1 MTSEKR
7 ITRESILQAATQTI
21 QSGGAESLT
30 VRNIAKTLGCST
42 QPLYYEFENI
52 QHLKDALHDHIR
64 ENFLKFHNDS
74 YKAFGQSFL
83 SFAMKEKELFR
94 FMYLQQRQPGQDLLN
109 DLNWEMLIS
118 LLAKNLEM
126 PLETAREV
134 HRQMQFRCYGL
145 GVMLAIGYQSM
156 NQEQIDQEL
165 TDFFRIILRHYKG
178 ITSEEELEYWLQRS
192 RNLIY

>member
-1 MTSEKR
+1 MASEKR
-7 ITRESILQAATQTI
+7 ITRESILQAAIQTI

-52 QHLKDALHDHIR
+52 QHLKDALHDYIR

-74 YKAFGQSFL
+74 YKALGQSFL
-83 SFAMKEKELFR
+83 SFATKEKELFR
-94 FMYLQQRQPGQDLLN
+94 FLYLQHRQPGQDLLD

-126 PLETAREV
+126 PPETAREM

>member
-1 MTSEKR
+1 MASEKR
-7 ITRESILQAATQTI
+7 ITRESILQAAIQTI

-52 QHLKDALHDHIR
+52 QHLKDALHDYIR

-83 SFAMKEKELFR
+83 SFATKEKELFR
-94 FMYLQQRQPGQDLLN
+94 FLYLQHRQPGQDLLD

-126 PLETAREV
+126 PLETAREM

-178 ITSEEELEYWLQRS
+178 ITSEEELEYWHQRAGTQT
-192 RNLIY
+192 Y

>member
-1 MTSEKR
+1 MASEKK
-7 ITRESILQAATQTI
+7 ITRESILQAAIQTI

-52 QHLKDALHDHIR
+52 QHLKDALHDYIR

-83 SFAMKEKELFR
+83 SFATKEKELFR
-94 FMYLQQRQPGQDLLN
+94 FLYLQHRQPGQDLLD

-126 PLETAREV
+126 PPETAREM

-156 NQEQIDQEL
+156 NQQQIDQEL

>member
-1 MTSEKR
+1 MASEKR
-7 ITRESILQAATQTI
+7 ITRESILQAAIQTI

-52 QHLKDALHDHIR
+52 QHLKDALQDYIR

-74 YKAFGQSFL
+74 YRAFGQSFL
-83 SFAMKEKELFR
+83 SFATKEKELFR
-94 FMYLQQRQPGQDLLN
+94 FLYLQHRQPGQDLLD

-126 PLETAREV
+126 PLETAREM

-145 GVMLAIGYQSM
+145 GVMLAIGYHSM

-178 ITSEEELEYWLQRS
+178 ITSEKELEYWLQRS

>member
-1 MTSEKR
+1 MASEKR

-52 QHLKDALHDHIR
+52 QHLKDALHDYIR

-83 SFAMKEKELFR
+83 SFATKEKELFR
-94 FMYLQQRQPGQDLLN
+94 FLYLQHRQPGQDLL
-109 DLNWEMLIS
+109 E
-118 LLAKNLEM
+118 
-126 PLETAREV
+126 
-134 HRQMQFRCYGL
+134 
-145 GVMLAIGYQSM
+145 
-156 NQEQIDQEL
+156 
-165 TDFFRIILRHYKG
+165 
-178 ITSEEELEYWLQRS
+178 
-192 RNLIY
+192 

>member
-1 MTSEKR
+1 MASEKR
-7 ITRESILQAATQTI
+7 ITRESILQAAIQTI

-42 QPLYYEFENI
+42 QPLYYEFEDI
-52 QHLKDALHDHIR
+52 QHLKDALQDYIR

-74 YKAFGQSFL
+74 YRAFGQSFL
-83 SFAMKEKELFR
+83 SFATKEKELFR
-94 FMYLQQRQPGQDLLN
+94 FLYLQHRQPGQDLLD

-126 PLETAREV
+126 PLETAREM

>member
-1 MTSEKR
+1 MASEKR
-7 ITRESILQAATQTI
+7 ITRESILQAAIQTI

-42 QPLYYEFENI
+42 QPLYYEFEDI
-52 QHLKDALHDHIR
+52 QHLKDALQDYIR

-74 YKAFGQSFL
+74 YRAFGQSFL
-83 SFAMKEKELFR
+83 SFATKEKELFR
-94 FMYLQQRQPGQDLLN
+94 FLCLQHRQPGQDLLD

-126 PLETAREV
+126 PLETAREM

>member
-1 MTSEKR
+1 MASEKR
-7 ITRESILQAATQTI
+7 ITRESILQAAIQTI

-52 QHLKDALHDHIR
+52 QHLKDALQDYIR

-74 YKAFGQSFL
+74 YRAFGQSFL
-83 SFAMKEKELFR
+83 SFATKEKELFR
-94 FMYLQQRQPGQDLLN
+94 FLYLQHRQPGQDLLD

-126 PLETAREV
+126 PLETAREM

-145 GVMLAIGYQSM
+145 SVMLAIGYQSM

>member
-1 MTSEKR
+1 MASEKR
-7 ITRESILQAATQTI
+7 ITRESILQAAIQTI

-52 QHLKDALHDHIR
+52 QHLKDALHDYIR

-83 SFAMKEKELFR
+83 SFSTKEKELFR
-94 FMYLQQRQPGQDLLN
+94 FLYLQHRQPGQDLLD

-126 PLETAREV
+126 PPETAREM

>member
-1 MTSEKR
+1 MASEKR
-7 ITRESILQAATQTI
+7 ITRESILQAAIQTI

-52 QHLKDALHDHIR
+52 QHLKDALQDYIR

-74 YKAFGQSFL
+74 YRAFGQSFL
-83 SFAMKEKELFR
+83 SFATKEKELFR
-94 FMYLQQRQPGQDLLN
+94 FLYLQHRQPGQDLLD

-126 PLETAREV
+126 PLETAREM

-178 ITSEEELEYWLQRS
+178 ITSEKELEYWLQRS

>member
-1 MTSEKR
+1 MASEKR

-21 QSGGAESLT
+21 RSGGAEALT
-30 VRNIAKTLGCST
+30 VRHIAKTLGCST

-52 QHLKDALHDHIR
+52 QELKDVLYDYIR
-64 ENFLKFHNDS
+64 EHFLKFHSDS

-83 SFAMKEKELFR
+83 SFAMREKELFR
-94 FMYLQQRQPGQDLLN
+94 FLYLQRRQPSQDLLD

-126 PLETAREV
+126 PMETAREM

-156 NQEQIDQEL
+156 TQEQIDQEL
-165 TDFFRIILRHYKG
+165 TDFFRIILRHYKR
-178 ITSEEELEYWLQRS
+178 ITGEEELEYWLQRS

>member
-1 MTSEKR
+1 MASEKK
-7 ITRESILQAATQTI
+7 ITRESILQAAIQTI

-52 QHLKDALHDHIR
+52 QHLKDALHDYIR

-83 SFAMKEKELFR
+83 SFATKEKELFR
-94 FMYLQQRQPGQDLLN
+94 FLYLQHRQPGQDLLD

-126 PLETAREV
+126 PLETAREM

-156 NQEQIDQEL
+156 NQQQIDQEL